1 MNAVILLC
9 FALSCLWTGSS
20 ASGDANDPLLIELQ
34 HGKLRGRDNGNYY
47 SYEGIPYAEPPLGH
61 LRFEAPEPYKQ
72 KWTEIFDATQPPVVC
87 LQWDQFIPGD
97 NKLAGTE
104 DCLTVSIYKP
114 KNSSRNSFPVV
125 AHIHGGAF
133 MFGAAAQNN
142 HETVMREGQFILV
155 KISYRLGPLGFA
167 SSGDTDLP
175 GNYGL
180 KDQRLALQWI
190 RQNIARFGGETE
202 NILLIGHSA
211 GGASVHLQLLR
222 EDFSKMAKAAISFS
236 GNALDPWVVQKG
248 ARGRAFE
255 LGRIVGCGLAKDSA
269 TLKSCLKSKP
279 AGDIVT
285 AVRNFLIF
293 SYVPFAPFGPVVEP
307 SDAAEAI
314 LTQDP
319 VDVIKSGKFGQVPW
333 AVTYVTE
340 DGGYNAA
347 LLLRE
352 GMKPGQTLL
361 EELNDRWFDWAPYLL
376 FYRDSKNT
384 INEMDD
390 YSRKLRQEYLGDRRF
405 NVDSYLDLQQL
416 FTDILFK
423 NSTQNSLQLHRK
435 YGKSPVY
442 SFVYDN
448 PADKG
453 IGEALSKRRDVKFG
467 EFTSCLLTF
476 KINVVPFIGTV
487 HGDDYFLIFENMV
500 RNPQLRPDEEIISK
514 NFIKMLAD
522 FAVSKE
528 GTLTYAECTF
538 QDNVDSETFNL
549 LSITR
554 DGCENRQFVEF
565 P

>member
-1 MNAVILLC
+1 MNAVRLF
-9 FALSCLWTGSS
+9 FALSCLWIGSS
-20 ASGDANDPLLIELQ
+20 AGDASDPLLIELQ

-47 SYEGIPYAEPPLGH
+47 SYEAIPYAEPPLGD
-61 LRFEAPEPYKQ
+61 LRFEAPEAYKQ
-72 KWTEIFDATQPPVVC
+72 TWTDTFDATQAPAVC
-87 LQWDQFIPGD
+87 LQWDQFTKGD
-97 NKLAGTE
+97 NKLAGAE
-104 DCLTVSIYKP
+104 DCLTVSIYRP
-114 KNSSRNSFPVV
+114 KNSSRSSFPVV

-133 MFGAAAQNN
+133 MFGAAAQNG
-142 HETVMREGQFILV
+142 HENVMREGQFILV
-155 KISYRLGPLGFA
+155 KIGYRLGPLGFA
-167 SSGDTDLP
+167 STGDTDLP

-190 RQNIARFGGETE
+190 RQNIASFGGEPE
-202 NILLIGHSA
+202 NILVIGHSA

-222 EDFSKMAKAAISFS
+222 EDFGKLAKAAISFS
-236 GNALDPWVVQKG
+236 GNALDPWVVQEG

-269 TLKSCLKSKP
+269 SLKSCLKSKP
-279 AGDIVT
+279 AGEIVS
-285 AVRNFLIF
+285 ALQNFLIF

-307 SDAAEAI
+307 SEAPQAF
-314 LTQDP
+314 LTQHP

-347 LLLRE
+347 LLLE
-352 GMKPGQTLL
+352 GGNKPGQTLI

-376 FYRDSKNT
+376 FYRDSKKT
-384 INEMDD
+384 IKEMDD

-405 NVDSYLDLQQL
+405 NVDSYWDLQQL

-423 NSTQNSLQLHRK
+423 NSTQDALQLHRK
-435 YGKSPVY
+435 HGNSPVY
-442 SFVYDN
+442 AFVYDN

-453 IGEALSKRRDVKFG
+453 IAEALTTRRDVKFG
-467 EFTSCLLTF
+467 EFKAFLRISY
-476 KINVVPFIGTV
+476 INFMLPVGTV
-487 HGDDYFLIFENMV
+487 HGDDYFLIFENVV
-500 RNPQLRPDEEIISK
+500 RNPQLRPDEQVISK

-522 FAVSKE
+522 FAVSDE
-528 GTLTYAECTF
+528 GILTYGECTF
-538 QDNVDSETFNL
+538 EDNVDRETFNL

-554 DGCENRQFVEF
+554 DGCEKKQYVEF

>member
-1 MNAVILLC
+1 MNAVRLF
-9 FALSCLWTGSS
+9 FALSCLWIAFAS
-20 ASGDANDPLLIELQ
+20 AGDANDPLLIELQ
-34 HGKLRGRDNGNYY
+34 HGQLRGRDNGNYY
-47 SYEGIPYAEPPLGH
+47 SYEAIPYAEPPLGD
-61 LRFEAPEPYKQ
+61 LRLEAPEAYNQ

-87 LQWDQFIPGD
+87 LQWDQFTEGD
-97 NKLAGTE
+97 NKLTGAE

-114 KNSSRNSFPVV
+114 KNSSRSTFPVV
-125 AHIHGGAF
+125 VHIHGGAF
-133 MFGAAAQNN
+133 MFGAAVQNG
-142 HETVMREGQFILV
+142 HENVMREGQFILV

-167 SSGDTDLP
+167 SAGDRDLP

-190 RQNIARFGGETE
+190 RQNIACFGGEPE
-202 NILLIGHSA
+202 NILVIGHSA

-222 EDFSKMAKAAISFS
+222 EDFGKLARAAISFS
-236 GNALDPWVVQKG
+236 GNALDPWVVQRG
-248 ARGRAFE
+248 GRGRAFE

-269 TLKSCLKSKP
+269 ALKSCLKSKP
-279 AGDIVT
+279 AGEIVT

-293 SYVPFAPFGPVVEP
+293 SYVPFTPFGPVVEP
-307 SDAAEAI
+307 FDAPQAF

-319 VDVIKSGKFGQVPW
+319 EDVIKSGKFGQVPW

-340 DGGYNAA
+340 DGGYNSA

-352 GMKPGQTLL
+352 GHKPGQTLL
-361 EELNDRWFDWAPYLL
+361 EELNDRWFDWAPYLF

-384 INEMDD
+384 IKEMDD

-405 NVDSYLDLQQL
+405 NVDSYWDLQQL

-423 NSTQNSLQLHRK
+423 NSTQDSLQLHRQ
-435 YGKSPVY
+435 YGKSPAY

-453 IGEALSKRRDVKFG
+453 IGQALAARSDVKFG
-467 EFTSCLLTF
+467 EFIAFLSNSYI
-476 KINVVPFIGTV
+476 KIFLFIGTV
-487 HGDDYFLIFENMV
+487 HGDDYFLMFNNVI
-500 RNPQLRPDEEIISK
+500 RNPQLRPDEEVIFK
-514 NFIKMLAD
+514 NFVKMLAD
-522 FAVSKE
+522 FAVNDE
-528 GTLTYAECTF
+528 GILTYGECTF

-554 DGCENRQFVEF
+554 DGCENKQYVEF